1 MFRFFLLL
9 VLVGIRF
16 QAPSLAFA
24 QDLELASPFGDHM
37 VLQRELPLNVW
48 GWSKPNAKVEVSLA
62 YQTAT
67 SQADNQ
73 GHWKLQLPPM
83 SAGGPFTMT
92 TTSGGQSIKLQDVLV
107 GEVWICSGQS
117 NMQMGYGGIP
127 EIKELAQK
135 AKNLPIRCLSVQQD
149 VAFEPQERC
158 RATWIV
164 GPGSSAVA
172 TAFAYD
178 LQQALGVPVAVI
190 ETSWGSSSIEGWM
203 PRSLAEGMPHFQ
215 QQLNQLDTKDHDRV
229 AKLMADRDAGK
240 KWIREDN
247 IYLRTRPNLLYNAM
261 LYPLAPFT
269 VRGMVWYQ
277 GEANTGSL
285 ASMKQYGETLTTWTK
300 HLRTLWT
307 EDFQVLAVMLPRYG
321 RVAGSSPTRDI
332 ASPVAHSWAWFRES
346 QAKLLTLPGTGV
358 ANTID
363 LGNVKDIH
371 PKDKRPIGKR
381 LALIAENL
389 RKPGSV
395 EASGPKFA
403 ELKLDGTTAVVK
415 LSHAQGLTTTDGK
428 SPTGFWIAGKDR
440 QWKMAMAEIDGN
452 TVRLTSEDVPQ
463 PTAVRYAF
471 AAFPPVNLVNAQQL
485 PAVPFRTDDD
495 EPK

>member
-1 MFRFFLLL
+1 MFRFFLPLAL
-9 VLVGIRF
+9 VCLGF
-16 QAPSLAFA
+16 QATSPTLA

-37 VLQRELPLNVW
+37 VLQRELPLNIW
-48 GWSKPNAKVEVSLA
+48 GWSKPNTKVEVA
-62 YQTAT
+62 IAEQTAT
-67 SQADNQ
+67 TQTDDQ
-73 GHWKLQLPPM
+73 GRWKLQLKPM
-83 SAGGPFTMT
+83 PAGGPFTLT
-92 TTSGGQSIKLQDVLV
+92 TTSDGQSIKLEDVLV

-135 AKNLPIRCLSVQQD
+135 AKSLPIRCLSVQQD

-158 RATWIV
+158 HARWIV

-172 TAFAYD
+172 TAYAYD
-178 LQQALGVPVAVI
+178 LQQALDVPVAVI

-215 QQLNQLDTKDHDRV
+215 QQLKQLDTKDHDRV

-277 GEANTGSL
+277 GEANAGSI
-285 ASMKQYGETLTTWTK
+285 ASMKQYGDTLTTWTK

-321 RVAGSSPTRDI
+321 RVAGSSPTQDV
-332 ASPVAHSWAWFRES
+332 ASPAAHNWAWFRES
-346 QAKLLTLPGTGV
+346 QAQLLTLPGTGI

-363 LGNVKDIH
+363 LGDVKDIH

-395 EASGPKFA
+395 EASGPTFD
-403 ELKLDGTTAVVK
+403 ELKVDGHTAVVK
-415 LSHAQGLTTTDGK
+415 LSHAAGLTTTDGK

-440 QWKMAMAEIDGN
+440 QWKPATAVIDGD
-452 TVRLTSEDVPQ
+452 TVRLTNQEVPQ

-471 AAFPPVNLVNAQQL
+471 AAFPSVNLVNAQQL

-495 EPK
+495 SP